1 MYREYDDFEGD
12 GRGRRGNRGRGWG
25 MRHGHRHGRGR
36 GRGGKARRP
45 LAHGD
50 LRLLLLSLIATQPRH
65 GYELIREIE
74 AKTEG
79 AYVPSPGVVYPAL
92 ETLLDLGWA
101 RAEADGSRRSF
112 TITDDGWAA
121 LSEAEETLK
130 QINERLSGLAESDQ
144 PDDPQD
150 VRGAMHR
157 LRHTLF
163 STVRRNRSDP
173 ERLKAITEILTEAN
187 DRISKLD

>member
-1 MYREYDDFEGD
+1 
-12 GRGRRGNRGRGWG
+12 
-25 MRHGHRHGRGR
+25 MRHGHRHGRRGR
-36 GRGGKARRP
+36 GRGEGRRRA

-79 AYVPSPGVVYPAL
+79 AYVPSPGVIYPAL

-101 RAEADGSRRSF
+101 RAETDGSRRSF
-112 TITDDGWAA
+112 IITDDGWAA
-121 LSEAEETLK
+121 LSEAEDTLK
-130 QINERLSGLAESDQ
+130 EINDRLSGLAESVQ

-163 STVRRNRSDP
+163 SAVRSNRSDP
-173 ERLKAITEILTEAN
+173 ERLKAITEILTEAQAK
-187 DRISKLD
+187 IAGLDGETDD